1 MRVHIENLSD
11 VDRYIAN
18 HKNVKLEDRRLDF
31 ERWLARAKRFISITP
46 ETKIMEVGT
55 GIGWFPLLCCLNKI
69 SCRGIEISPQL
80 VAYGKEFGRR
90 YGVETDIELGN
101 IEEKDIGQELYDA
114 IVAWSLFEH
123 VEYWQKGLKNIYQAL
138 KSGGVFFFCSTNKLS
153 LKSGEYNF
161 PFYGWLPNR
170 VRYRLRM
177 ARQGAD
183 IMKLGIDFNQFSYP
197 RLRREFRRLGYSRI
211 LDRIDLLH
219 IESMRYYVPW
229 KANYLKLC
237 RRLTLLKHS
246 ALTFMAG
253 TEFVC
258 IK

>member
-1 MRVHIENLSD
+1 MRIHTESLSD

-18 HKNVKLEDRRLDF
+18 HRKVILEDRRPDF
-31 ERWLARAKRFISITP
+31 KRWLARIRRFIKITL
-46 ETKIMEVGT
+46 EMKIMEVGT
-55 GIGWFPLLCCLNKI
+55 GIGWFPVLCSLNGI
-69 SCRGIEISPQL
+69 SCKGMEISPQL
-80 VAYGKEFGRR
+80 VACGKEFGRR

-101 IEEKDIGQELYDA
+101 IEEKDIGQGQYEA
-114 IVAWSLFEH
+114 IVAWSVFEH
-123 VEYWQKGLKNIYQAL
+123 VEFWQKGLENIYRAL
-138 KSGGVFFFCSTNKLS
+138 KLGGVFFFYSTNKLS
-153 LKSGEYNF
+153 LKSGEYKF

-183 IMKLGIDFNQFSYP
+183 IMKLGIDFNQFRYP

-211 LDRIDLLH
+211 LDRIDLLQL
-219 IESMRYYVPW
+219 EPMRYPVPW
-229 KANYLKLC
+229 KATYLRLC
-237 RRLTLLKHS
+237 RKIAFLKHL
-246 ALTFMAG
+246 ALTFMGG